1 MGVSH
6 AKHQDELAHK
16 AHKLVRGDRRA
27 LSRAITLTESNKWED
42 NERARAMVATIAR
55 DTKSKVIGISGAPG
69 VGKSSFIES
78 FGLHATKQ
86 GLSVAVLAVDPSSAT
101 GGGAI
106 LGDKTRMMQLARAPQ
121 AYVRPSPSGVSSR
134 GIAHGTYDAISL
146 CEAAG
151 FDLILVETVGVG
163 QAETAVR
170 DVVDCF
176 VLLVNPA
183 GGDALQGIKRGIMEL
198 ADLIIVHKADND
210 LLHQAQQ
217 TAQEYTNALALMR
230 ARHKNWQVPLLTVS
244 SHSNKGIDEV
254 FSAMTQFFEVMKD
267 VITAQRRKQKEK
279 QLRQQMDSQLQKML
293 EKADLDKIQQVIRF
307 VQEKNLNFPHN
318 SLKSASERQ

>member
-1 MGVSH
+1 MNIKNTG
-6 AKHQDELAHK
+6 HQDELAR
-16 AHKLVRGDRRA
+16 KLIQGDRRA

-42 NERARAMVATIAR
+42 NERARAMVATIAQ
-55 DTKSKVIGISGAPG
+55 DSKSKVIGISGAPG

-78 FGLHATKQ
+78 FGLHAVKQ

-106 LGDKTRMMQLARAPQ
+106 LGDKTRMMQLARSPK

-134 GIAHGTYDAISL
+134 GIAHGTYDAIGL
-146 CEAAG
+146 CQAAG

-230 ARHKNWQVPLLTVS
+230 ARHKSWQVPLLTVS
-244 SHSNKGIDEV
+244 SHSNKGIDDV
-254 FSAMTQFFEVMKD
+254 FASMTQFFEVMKD
-267 VITAQRRKQKEK
+267 VITTQRRKQKEK
-279 QLRQQMDSQLQKML
+279 HLRQQMDSQLQKML

-307 VQEKNLNFPHN
+307 VQEKNLNSPQS
-318 SLKSASERQ
+318 SLKSARRR

>member
-1 MGVSH
+1 MSVSH
-6 AKHQDELAHK
+6 AQHQDELAQ
-16 AHKLVRGDRRA
+16 KLIQGNRRA

-42 NERARAMVATIAR
+42 NERARTMVATIAR
-55 DTKSKVIGISGAPG
+55 NSRSKVIGISGAPG
-69 VGKSSFIES
+69 VGKSSFIEA
-78 FGLHATKQ
+78 FGLHAVRQ

-146 CEAAG
+146 CEASG

-183 GGDALQGIKRGIMEL
+183 GGDSLQGIKRGIMEL
-198 ADLIIVHKADND
+198 ADLIIVHKADKD
-210 LLHQAQQ
+210 LVHQAEQ

-230 ARHKNWQVPLLTVS
+230 ARHKEWQVPLLTVS
-244 SHSNKGIDEV
+244 SHSNTGIDDV
-254 FSAMTQFFEVMKD
+254 FSSMTQFFEIMKD
-267 VITAQRRKQKEK
+267 VITAQRRSQKEK

-293 EKADLDKIQQVIRF
+293 EKADLDKIQKIIQF
-307 VQEKNLNFPHN
+307 VQEKNLNFPQS
-318 SLKSASERQ
+318 SLKSARGK

>member
-6 AKHQDELAHK
+6 AKHQDELAR
-16 AHKLVRGDRRA
+16 KLIQGDRRA

-42 NERARAMVATIAR
+42 NERARAMVAAIDRNTQ
-55 DTKSKVIGISGAPG
+55 SKVIGISGAPG

-106 LGDKTRMMQLARAPQ
+106 LGDKTRMMQLARSPQ

-318 SLKSASERQ
+318 SLKSASER

>member
-16 AHKLVRGDRRA
+16 AHKLVQGDRRA

-42 NERARAMVATIAR
+42 NERARAMVAAIDRNTQ
-55 DTKSKVIGISGAPG
+55 SKVIGISGAPG

-78 FGLHATKQ
+78 FGLHAVRQ

-106 LGDKTRMMQLARAPQ
+106 LGDKTRMMQLARSPK

-146 CEAAG
+146 CEASG

-210 LLHQAQQ
+210 LLHQAEQ

-244 SHSNKGIDEV
+244 SHSNKGIDDV

-293 EKADLDKIQQVIRF
+293 EKADLDKIQQVIQF
-307 VQEKNLNFPHN
+307 VQEKNLNFPHS
-318 SLKSASERQ
+318 SLKSASER

>member
-42 NERARAMVATIAR
+42 NERARAMVAAIDRNTQ
-55 DTKSKVIGISGAPG
+55 SKVIGISGAPG

-78 FGLHATKQ
+78 FGLHATRQ

-318 SLKSASERQ
+318 SLKSASER

>member
-6 AKHQDELAHK
+6 AKHQDELARQIECE
-16 AHKLVRGDRRA
+16 ATAALCRA
-27 LSRAITLTESNKWED
+27 PSPSPNQTSGKTMNGRAQWWRPLT
-42 NERARAMVATIAR
+42 ATPQ
-55 DTKSKVIGISGAPG
+55 SKVIGISGAPG

-134 GIAHGTYDAISL
+134 GIAHGTYDAIAL

-244 SHSNKGIDEV
+244 SHSNKGIDDV
-254 FSAMTQFFEVMKD
+254 FSSMTQFFEVMKD

-293 EKADLDKIQQVIRF
+293 EKADLDKIQQVIQF

-318 SLKSASERQ
+318 SLKSASER

>member
-1 MGVSH
+1 MSVSH
-6 AKHQDELAHK
+6 AKHQDELTQ
-16 AHKLVRGDRRA
+16 KLIQGNRRA

-42 NERARAMVATIAR
+42 NERARAMVTTIDR
-55 DTKSKVIGISGAPG
+55 NTQSKVIGISGAPG
-69 VGKSSFIES
+69 VGKSSFIEA
-78 FGLHATKQ
+78 FGLHAVKQ

-146 CEAAG
+146 CEASG

-183 GGDALQGIKRGIMEL
+183 SGDALQGIKRGIMEL
-198 ADLIIVHKADND
+198 ADLIIVHKADNE
-210 LLHQAQQ
+210 LLHQAEQ

-230 ARHKNWQVPLLTVS
+230 ARHKEWQVPLLTVS
-244 SHSNKGIDEV
+244 SHSNTGIDDV
-254 FSAMTQFFEVMKD
+254 FSSMTQFFAVMKD
-267 VITAQRRKQKEK
+267 VITAQRRSQKEK

-293 EKADLDKIQQVIRF
+293 EKADLDKIQQVIQF
-307 VQEKNLNFPHN
+307 VQEKNLNFPN
-318 SLKSASERQ
+318 SSIRGVRGR